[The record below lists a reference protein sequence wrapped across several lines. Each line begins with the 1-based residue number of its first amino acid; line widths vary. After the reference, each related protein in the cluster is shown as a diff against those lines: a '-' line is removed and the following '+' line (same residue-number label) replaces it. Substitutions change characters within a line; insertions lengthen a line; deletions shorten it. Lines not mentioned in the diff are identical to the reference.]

1 MHCGHRNNMLLSA
14 FLWIT
19 VAIPASAD
27 PTKGDWPQWRGP
39 TRDAKISGGPAWPS
53 SLNTL
58 SKRWR
63 VELGPSYSGPL
74 IWGDHVFVTETE
86 NNEKEIVRALD
97 RNTGAELWRASWSGA
112 LSVPFFAKA
121 NGDWIRSTPACDGK
135 SLFVGGM
142 RDVLVSLDV
151 ATGAERWRFDFPER
165 LGASVPSFGFVS
177 SPLVAG
183 EFVYVQAGGAFV
195 KLNKKTG
202 ELIWKTAEGDGG
214 MDSAFSS
221 PVLAKLG
228 GMDQVLAQMREELMG
243 VHLDDGR
250 VLWRQTV
257 PSYRGMNILTP
268 TVYGDGIFTST
279 HKNRTFFYRVAN
291 QDGAFAVNEAWNNSA
306 QGYMSSPV
314 VIGDHAYLHLGNG
327 RLCCIDLRSGK
338 ETWRSKPFGKY
349 WSMAVQKNRILA
361 LDERGELLLIEAVP
375 DEFRLLDR
383 KEVSDKECWAHVAVS
398 NNEILV
404 RDLGGVTLFDWR
416 SSNSKVTE

>member
-1 MHCGHRNNMLLSA
+1 MIASA
-14 FLWIT
+14 LLWIT
-19 VAIPASAD
+19 AAVPAAAD
-27 PTKGDWPQWRGP
+27 PSKGDWPQWRGP
-39 TRDAKISGGPAWPS
+39 TRDARLSGGPEWPS

-58 SKRWR
+58 RERWR
-63 VELGPSYSGPL
+63 VELGPSYSGP
-74 IWGDHVFVTETE
+74 IVWGDRVFVTETE

-97 RNTGAELWRASWSGA
+97 RKTGTELWRASWSGA

-121 NGDWIRSTPACDGK
+121 NGDWIRSTPACDGE

-151 ATGAERWRFDFPER
+151 ATGAERWRFDFAER
-165 LGASVPSFGFVS
+165 LGAAVPAFGFVS

-183 EFVYVQAGGAFV
+183 EFLYVQAGGAFV

-202 ELIWKTAEGDGG
+202 ELIWKTVDVDRG
-214 MDSAFSS
+214 MNSAFSS
-221 PVLAKLG
+221 PISANFG
-228 GMDQVLAQMREELMG
+228 GVDQLLVQMREELFG
-243 VHLDDGR
+243 LNPDDGR
-250 VLWRQTV
+250 ILWRQPV

-291 QDGAFAVNEAWNNSA
+291 HDGAFSVSEAWNNPA

-314 VIGDHAYLHLGNG
+314 VIDDHAYLHLGNG
-327 RLCCIDLRSGK
+327 RLCCINLRSGK
-338 ETWRSKPFGKY
+338 ETWRSKSFGKY
-349 WSMAVQKNRILA
+349 WSMAVQENRILA

-383 KEVSDKECWAHVAVS
+383 KQISDKECWAHVAIS

-404 RDLGGVTLFDWR
+404 RDLGGVTLFDWP
-416 SSNSKVTE
+416 SANSKVTE